1 MHFNTQKVT
10 LGGVQ
15 GTLEQVLAI
24 AKSDLQGSRSP
35 APELLIQIQG
45 LWFIADA
52 IARPEFIQRAA
63 LPDRD
68 AASPD
73 DVTANGTLHQIIIA
87 SSVGIVFAMIRAGR
101 WIDERTL
108 PQSVTRSTKK
118 AFRWQGVAGNPSP
131 HGN

>member
-1 MHFNTQKVT
+1 
-10 LGGVQ
+10 
-15 GTLEQVLAI
+15 
-24 AKSDLQGSRSP
+24 
-35 APELLIQIQG
+35 
-45 LWFIADA
+45 
-52 IARPEFIQRAA
+52 
-63 LPDRD
+63 
-68 AASPD
+68 
-73 DVTANGTLHQIIIA
+73 LHQIIIA